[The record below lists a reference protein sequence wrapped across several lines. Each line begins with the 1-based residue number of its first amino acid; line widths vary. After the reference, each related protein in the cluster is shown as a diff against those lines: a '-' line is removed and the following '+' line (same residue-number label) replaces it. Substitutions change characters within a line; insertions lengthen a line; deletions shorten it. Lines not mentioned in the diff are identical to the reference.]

1 MYFMI
6 CELLGIPRIH
16 CQVFLKDAYLSNYS
30 KQNIT
35 HTINV
40 ASSPNVVMLTHLLSM
55 HHRQLMVVGLVV
67 VQGLCLPVGPNQLFL
82 LRQGYNW
89 GTRNLFFCVRIS
101 WFGWG
106 YLFQW
111 LRTTLT
117 DVAWV
122 H

>member
-1 MYFMI
+1 MYLVHHGLAMYYMWTLTQSF
-6 CELLGIPRIH
+6 
-16 CQVFLKDAYLSNYS
+16 
-30 KQNIT
+30 
-35 HTINV
+35 NV
-40 ASSPNVVMLTHLLSM
+40 ASSPNVVTLTHLLSI

-89 GTRNLFFCVRIS
+89 EARNLFFCARIS

>member
-1 MYFMI
+1 
-6 CELLGIPRIH
+6 
-16 CQVFLKDAYLSNYS
+16 
-30 KQNIT
+30 
-35 HTINV
+35 
-40 ASSPNVVMLTHLLSM
+40 
-55 HHRQLMVVGLVV
+55 MVVGLVV

-117 DVAWV
+117 DVAWM
-122 H
+122 HQAKERRKAFHPSIDPNLYL